1 MSNTLSRTPF
11 GPMSLYP
18 ICLAESLDGIG
29 RRSSRWQ
36 VLEAFLRNSEGR
48 AERVYEGSSGLII
61 LMAIPGQPGTGAFY
75 LYDEIHRDFYMVN
88 FAGQDNFH
96 SSMFDYIVQFY
107 DLGQYVE
114 LPKLTLVPKRNLADK
129 SDVATSQQDKRRSDR
144 WRFNRNH
151 GARVPQAI
159 IAAASPHITI
169 GPSIA

>member
-1 MSNTLSRTPF
+1 
-11 GPMSLYP
+11 
-18 ICLAESLDGIG
+18 
-29 RRSSRWQ
+29 
-36 VLEAFLRNSEGR
+36 
-48 AERVYEGSSGLII
+48 
-61 LMAIPGQPGTGAFY
+61 
-75 LYDEIHRDFYMVN
+75 
-88 FAGQDNFH
+88 
-96 SSMFDYIVQFY
+96 MFDYIVQFY

-159 IAAASPHITI
+159 IAAASSPITI